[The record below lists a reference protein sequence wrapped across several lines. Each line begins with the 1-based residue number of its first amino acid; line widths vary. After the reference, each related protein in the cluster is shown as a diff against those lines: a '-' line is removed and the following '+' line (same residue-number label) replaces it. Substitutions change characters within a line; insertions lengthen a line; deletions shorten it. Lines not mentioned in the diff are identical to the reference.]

1 MLTLWFPTAIL
12 DVEYPQ
18 HDELKHALEPLVLA
32 HVGKNPTTQDW
43 IGNVPNSF
51 NLWNPLNTDD
61 GPVQAFA
68 HWVEEQTNELA
79 FKMGSMDQFMIGE
92 AWANVYGLGDFQES
106 HYHPGWHFS
115 AVYFLTAPE
124 GSGSLKFESP
134 LLPDMLPLDTMTHNE
149 LSNQSAS
156 YTPLEGSLVVFRSSL
171 RHGVY
176 PNQSKLPRIS
186 LAMNLCKVRR

>member
-1 MLTLWFPTAIL
+1 MLTLWFPTAIF
-12 DVEYPQ
+12 DAEYPQ
-18 HDELKHALEPLVLA
+18 HQELKLILEPLVLS

-51 NLWNPLNTDD
+51 NLWNPLTADSQQ
-61 GPVQAFA
+61 VQDFA
-68 HWVEEQTNELA
+68 KWVEEQTNELA
-79 FKMGSMDQFMIGE
+79 FKMGSMNKFAIGE
-92 AWANVYGLGDFQES
+92 AWANIYGKGDFQES

-134 LLPDMLPLDTMTHNE
+134 LMPDMMPLDIMTHNE
-149 LSNQSAS
+149 ISNQSTS
-156 YTPLEGSLVVFRSSL
+156 YKPIEGSLVIFRSSL

-176 PNQSKLPRIS
+176 PNQSDQPRIS

>member
-1 MLTLWFPTAIL
+1 MLTLWFPTAIF
-12 DVEYPQ
+12 DAEYPQ
-18 HDELKHALEPLVLA
+18 HQELKHILEPLVLS

-51 NLWNPLNTDD
+51 NLWNPLTADSQQ
-61 GPVQAFA
+61 VQAFA
-68 HWVEEQTNELA
+68 KWVEEQTNELA
-79 FKMGSMDQFMIGE
+79 FKMGSMNQFAIGE
-92 AWANVYGLGDFQES
+92 AWANVYGKGDFQES

-134 LLPDMLPLDTMTHNE
+134 LMPDMMPLDIMTHNE
-149 LSNQSAS
+149 ISNQSTS
-156 YTPLEGSLVVFRSSL
+156 YKPIEGSLVIFRSSL

-176 PNQSKLPRIS
+176 PNQSDQPRIS